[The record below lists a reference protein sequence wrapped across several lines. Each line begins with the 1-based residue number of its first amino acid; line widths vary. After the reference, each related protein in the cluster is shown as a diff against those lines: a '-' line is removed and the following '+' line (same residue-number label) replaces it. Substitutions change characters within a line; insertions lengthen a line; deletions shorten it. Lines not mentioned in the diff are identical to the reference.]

1 MSIITKYFF
10 RKNKTLQNLNKS
22 FIKRPN
28 LIFVDHLY
36 IDTFRDHI
44 HSKVISK
51 ANIFDKVDHVVGLI
65 GNPN

>member
-10 RKNKTLQNLNKS
+10 RRNKTLQNLNKS

-28 LIFVDHLY
+28 KIFVDHLH

-44 HSKVISK
+44 HSQVTSK
-51 ANIFDKVDHVVGLI
+51 ANIFDKIDRVVGLI
-65 GNPN
+65 KPK